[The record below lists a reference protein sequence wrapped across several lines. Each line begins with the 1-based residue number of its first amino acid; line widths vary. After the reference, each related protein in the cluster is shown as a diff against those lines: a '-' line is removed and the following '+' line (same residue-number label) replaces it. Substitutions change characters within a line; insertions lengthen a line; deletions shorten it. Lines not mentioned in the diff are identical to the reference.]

1 MRIAILDYKDAVP
14 TCVTGPADIWGG
26 LNRMYPMVTGMPL
39 KEDIGIDFITSTDG
53 QMAQRP
59 MGSNEWQPLSPHDQF
74 RLIIIPAMR
83 YDKIDEV
90 IDRETGLITW
100 LQQQREKGSDL
111 ASICIGAFLLA
122 ETGLLTGKKAT
133 TNWLFAD
140 QFRQRYPYI
149 NVQDDKVIVDE
160 GPLCSCGGAF
170 SFTTFMIYLIE
181 KLLGHQEAV
190 MASKILMIN
199 THEDSQ
205 LAFSVFRFQHDH
217 VDDPIKKVQ
226 DFIEENYPEAINLEK
241 LASDYHMSGRNFSRR
256 FRQATGNTPLEYL
269 QRVRIEAAKKLL
281 ENTRDGVETIALQ
294 CGYEDLSFFRKIFRR
309 QVNMTPKEYQQKYG
323 KLSERHLPTR

>member
-1 MRIAILDYKDAVP
+1 MRIAILDYKDAVSS
-14 TCVTGPADIWGG
+14 CVTGPADIWSG
-26 LNRMYPMVTGMPL
+26 LNRMYPLVTGIPL
-39 KEDIGIDFITSTDG
+39 KEDIGIDFITAVDDELVR
-53 QMAQRP
+53 RP
-59 MGSNEWQPLSPHDQF
+59 LGGSPSQKLNPRDQF

-83 YDKIDEV
+83 YDKIEEV
-90 IDRETGLITW
+90 INREVRLIAW
-100 LQQQREKGSDL
+100 LKQQRRKGSDL

-122 ETGLLTGKKAT
+122 ETGLLNGKKAT

-140 QFRQRYPYI
+140 QFQQRYPSI
-149 NVQDDKVIVDE
+149 NVQDDKIIVNE

-199 THEDSQ
+199 THDDSQ

-217 VDDPIKKVQ
+217 TDDVIKKVQ
-226 DFIEENYPEAINLEK
+226 EFIETNYQKAIILEK
-241 LASDYHMSGRNFSRR
+241 LASDYHMSVRNFIRR

-281 ENTRDGVETIALQ
+281 ENTRESIENVALQ
-294 CGYEDLSFFRKIFRR
+294 CGYEDISFFRKIFRR
-309 QVNMTPKEYQQKYG
+309 QVDMPPKEYQLKYG
-323 KLSERHLPTR
+323 KLAVRGN

>member
-1 MRIAILDYKDAVP
+1 LRIAILDYKDAVSS
-14 TCVTGPADIWGG
+14 CVTGPADIWSG
-26 LNRMYPMVTGMPL
+26 LNRMYPLVTGIPL
-39 KEDIGIDFITSTDG
+39 KEDIGIDFISTVDG
-53 QMAQRP
+53 KLTRRP
-59 MGSNEWQPLSPHDQF
+59 MGTTASQMLHPNDLF

-90 IDRETGLITW
+90 INREVQLVEW
-100 LQQQREKGSDL
+100 LQQQRHKGADL

-122 ETGLLTGKKAT
+122 ETGLLNGKKAT

-140 QFRQRYPYI
+140 QFQQRYPSI
-149 NVQDDKVIVDE
+149 NVQDDKIIVDE

-170 SFTTFMIYLIE
+170 SFTTFMVYLIE

-199 THEDSQ
+199 THDDSQ

-217 VDDPIKKVQ
+217 PDDSIKKVQ
-226 DFIEENYPEAINLEK
+226 TFIETNYQTAIILEK
-241 LASDYHMSGRNFSRR
+241 LASDYHMSVRNFIRR
-256 FRQATGNTPLEYL
+256 FRQATGNSPLEYL

-281 ENTRDGVETIALQ
+281 ENTRESIENVALQ
-294 CGYEDLSFFRKIFRR
+294 CGYEDISFFRKIFRR
-309 QVNMTPKEYQQKYG
+309 QVNMTPKEYHLKYG
-323 KLSERHLPTR
+323 KLSVLS

>member
-26 LNRMYPMVTGMPL
+26 LKRMYPLVTGTPL
-39 KEDIGIDFITSTDG
+39 KEDIGIDFITEADG
-53 QMAQRP
+53 QFTRRP
-59 MGSNEWQPLSPHDQF
+59 MGSSEAQQLTPRDRY

-90 IDRETGLITW
+90 ISREGRLIAW
-100 LQQQREKGSDL
+100 LKQQRHKGADL
-111 ASICIGAFLLA
+111 ASICVGAFLLA
-122 ETGLLTGKKAT
+122 ETGLLDGKKAT

-140 QFRQRYPYI
+140 RFQQRYPAI
-149 NVQDDKVIVDE
+149 SVQDDKIIVDE
-160 GPLCSCGGAF
+160 GAVYSCGGAF
-170 SFTTFMIYLIE
+170 SFTTFMIYLVE
-181 KLLGHQEAV
+181 KLIGHQEAV

-217 VDDPIKKVQ
+217 VDDPIKKIQ
-226 DFIEENYPEAINLEK
+226 QFIEANYQEAIILEK
-241 LASDYHMSGRNFSRR
+241 LAGDHHMSVRNFIRR

-281 ENTRDGVETIALQ
+281 ENTRESIENVALQ
-294 CGYEDLSFFRKIFRR
+294 CGYEDISFFRKVFRR
-309 QVNMTPKEYQQKYG
+309 QVDMSPKEYHLKYG
-323 KLSERHLPTR
+323 KLSERQKLKA

>member
-1 MRIAILDYKDAVP
+1 MRIAILDYKNVVP
-14 TCVTGPADIWGG
+14 SCVTGPADIWSG
-26 LNRMYPMVTGMPL
+26 LNRMYPLVTGIPL
-39 KEDIGIDFITSTDG
+39 KEDIGIDFITTIDG
-53 QMAQRP
+53 ELVRRP
-59 MGSNEWQPLSPHDQF
+59 LGGSQSQKLRSRDQF

-90 IDRETGLITW
+90 ISQEGRLITW
-100 LQQQREKGSDL
+100 LKKQHQKGSDL

-122 ETGLLTGKKAT
+122 ETGLLDGKKAT
-133 TNWLFAD
+133 TNWLFAK
-140 QFRQRYPYI
+140 QFEQRYPSI
-149 NVQDDKVIVDE
+149 NVQDDKIIVDE

-205 LAFSVFRFQHDH
+205 LAFSVFRYQHDH
-217 VDDPIKKVQ
+217 ADESIKSVQ
-226 DFIEENYPEAINLEK
+226 EFIETHYQQSILLEK
-241 LASDYHMSGRNFSRR
+241 LAADYHMSVRNFIRR

-281 ENTRDGVETIALQ
+281 ENTRESIENVALQ
-294 CGYEDLSFFRKIFRR
+294 CGYEDISFFRKIFRR
-309 QVNMTPKEYQQKYG
+309 QVNMSPKEYHLKYG
-323 KLSERHLPTR
+323 KLKVG

>member
-1 MRIAILDYKDAVP
+1 LRIAILDYKDVVP
-14 TCVTGPADIWGG
+14 TCMTGPADIWSG
-26 LNRMYPMVTGMPL
+26 LNRMYPLVTGMPL
-39 KEDIGIDFITSTDG
+39 KEDIGIDFITAADG
-53 QMAQRP
+53 QLARRP
-59 MGSNEWQPLSPHDQF
+59 LGGVQSQKLSPRDQF

-90 IDRETGLITW
+90 ISRETRLIEW
-100 LQQQREKGSDL
+100 LKQQRHKGSDL

-122 ETGLLTGKKAT
+122 ETGLLNGKKAT

-140 QFRQRYPYI
+140 RFQQRYPSI

-170 SFTTFMIYLIE
+170 SFTSFMIYLIE

-199 THEDSQ
+199 THDDSQ

-217 VDDPIKKVQ
+217 ADESIKMAQ
-226 DFIEENYPEAINLEK
+226 RFIEANYGKAISLEK
-241 LASDYHMSGRNFSRR
+241 LAGDYHMSVRNFSRR

-281 ENTRDGVETIALQ
+281 ENTRGSIENVALE
-294 CGYEDLSFFRKIFRR
+294 CGYEDISFFRKVFRR
-309 QVNMTPKEYQQKYG
+309 QVDMTPKEYHLKYG
-323 KLSERHLPTR
+323 KL